1 MDENTDIT
9 TTGHSPGS
17 KDVPAGPGVKAI
29 VTHRDGSKKRQPVD
43 GGNGRKELKVTSSA
57 GAQASAAKP
66 AGPDSVRT
74 SPPDQ
79 QPFRHRLP
87 DERKA
92 IVHHF
97 SVGGHEGY
105 LMVGLY
111 PDGKPGEIFIR
122 MAKAGSTIAGMM
134 DSFGIA
140 VSLALQYGV
149 PIEILIN
156 KFSHTRFEPSG
167 WTTVKE
173 IGYAKSLMDYVFR
186 WLALKFLPA
195 SSPSPTGAAGSDP
208 APAPAFLPEE
218 RLGHGEADA
227 PACKDCGAIMSRN
240 GSCYRCGNCG
250 WTSGCS

>member
-1 MDENTDIT
+1 MKTEIAASPEAGEAPASKVGDNTRDE
-9 TTGHSPGS
+9 SR
-17 KDVPAGPGVKAI
+17 PA
-29 VTHRDGSKKRQPVD
+29 
-43 GGNGRKELKVTSSA
+43 
-57 GAQASAAKP
+57 
-66 AGPDSVRT
+66 
-74 SPPDQ
+74 
-79 QPFRHRLP
+79 RHRLP
-87 DERKA
+87 DERQA

-111 PDGKPGEIFIR
+111 RDGKPGEIFIR

-149 PIEILIN
+149 PLEVLTN

-173 IGYAKSLMDYVFR
+173 IGYAKSLMDYLFR

-195 SSPSPTGAAGSDP
+195 SSPSSTGAAGNDP
-208 APAPAFLPEE
+208 APAPALLSGNGF
-218 RLGHGEADA
+218 GHGEADA
-227 PACKDCGAIMSRN
+227 PACKDCGATMNRN
-240 GSCYRCGNCG
+240 GSCYKCGNCG